1 MSVIANRK
9 EKRTTAAASP
19 ENDSAENEKQND
31 NHDDNGKNHDNN
43 NNNVARIAARGTMA
57 ALVLRLVS
65 FACSQWTLRVLDPET
80 LGRASIQLDLIMTT
94 VLFISRE
101 GFRLAL
107 MRGSGSSSNDVV
119 VSSSETD
126 DDDKKNAES
135 SASARRSTTAEV
147 ANNNNNNNTAIWN
160 VAWLSI
166 PVSTLVSITALL
178 CHLYSNQK
186 TSASSTRDDIDYW
199 YAGILYCL
207 ACCIEGCAE
216 PPVLHAL
223 RRLDITTKA
232 SAEGLATVG
241 KTVTTVV
248 ALQYTGQDWPITA
261 FGIAQ
266 LVYAIIYAV
275 YLYSQTW
282 STLPGP
288 DFFLRHRHRSSQVG
302 TDADT
307 TTTSTKVAL
316 DAKTCYMTL
325 VFTLQGS
332 FKHFLTEGDRI
343 LLAALAG
350 SYDQGV
356 YAMGSAYGGLAAR
369 VILQPIEENAR
380 LLWSRL
386 AAQLAAT
393 EHDKTST
400 PTTSTTTSALAS
412 LEQTYTVL
420 VKLVLYVGFVFS
432 CLAVNYTTIIL
443 NLLAG
448 QKWGSNAEATAVLS
462 AFCVYTAFLAWNGCT
477 EAFVYATLSSGIDV
491 GRLTL
496 VHTLIGVIF
505 ATTAFVAV
513 PRAGTVGLV
522 AANCLAMCIRALYS
536 VYYAARYFTQQ
547 QRDNNNHTTTTTV
560 TITLLRL
567 LTAMFPHPIVILSF
581 FGSFLATQWSLKNLF
596 QEPVVRLGIATGSK
610 LWFSCAL
617 QHISIGAACAIG
629 TLTLA
634 AQLETSFRQSARS
647 IWKGRHQD

>member
-1 MSVIANRK
+1 
-9 EKRTTAAASP
+9 
-19 ENDSAENEKQND
+19 
-31 NHDDNGKNHDNN
+31 
-43 NNNVARIAARGTMA
+43 MA
-57 ALVLRLVS
+57 TLVLRLVS

-94 VLFISRE
+94 VLFLSRE

-107 MRGSGSSSNDVV
+107 MRGGPASSS
-119 VSSSETD
+119 SSSSSD
-126 DDDKKNAES
+126 DDDKTKSTKSAKATT
-135 SASARRSTTAEV
+135 ASAK
-147 ANNNNNNNTAIWN
+147 NTAIWN

-166 PVSTLVSITALL
+166 PVSTLVSMIALI
-178 CHLYSNQK
+178 CHLYYYSN
-186 TSASSTRDDIDYW
+186 TNTTATTTSSTTKDIDYW

-207 ACCIEGCAE
+207 ACCIEGWAE

-223 RRLDITTKA
+223 RQLDVTTKA

-248 ALQYTGQDWPITA
+248 ALQYIGLYQDWPITA

-266 LVYAIIYAV
+266 LMYAIIYAV

-288 DFFLRHRHRSSQVG
+288 DFFPRSDN
-302 TDADT
+302 TAT
-307 TTTSTKVAL
+307 TAEAATAL
-316 DAKTCYMTL
+316 SLDSKTCYMTL

-343 LLAALAG
+343 ILTTLAG

-386 AAQLAAT
+386 ASQVTMTNGA
-393 EHDKTST
+393 HK
-400 PTTSTTTSALAS
+400 STTATTRGAQLAS

-432 CLAVNYTTIIL
+432 CLAVNYTTILL